1 LNRLLK
7 GREAI
12 VYNNLE
18 RLYRDAPVV
27 PLGRDDKIVIFSD
40 IHMGDGG
47 SRDDFLHNS
56 SIFLY
61 VLRHYYLK
69 QGFRPVLNGDI
80 EELQRFP
87 RDKIEA
93 RWKEFYHLLDAFHR
107 KGPVYRI
114 VGNHDYSVFSRPENS
129 RPGTL
134 YGALKFLYEGDTIFV
149 FHGHQA
155 SVFPECFFR
164 WAGFLLKYVAN
175 PLGIKNYSVAYD
187 NRKTYK
193 VEKRVYEFSKKKK
206 SVSVIGH
213 THRPLFESLSKIDTL
228 KYKIEQTC
236 REYASAGKREKR
248 EMERAIGRYRA
259 ELEALY
265 RKKDGTGFTSGIY
278 NEQVVVPLLFNSGC
292 AIGKRGITSIEISN
306 EQIRLVHWF
315 DRNVSDR
322 YLHYNGD
329 RPRQLGN
336 SPYFR
341 KIFKGDA
348 ISYIFTRV
356 KLLA

>member
-1 LNRLLK
+1 MNRLLK
-7 GREAI
+7 GRESI
-12 VYNNLE
+12 VYKNLGK
-18 RLYRDAPVV
+18 LYHEAPAV
-27 PLGRDDKIVIFSD
+27 PLRHNDKIVIFSD

-69 QGFRPVLNGDI
+69 QGFKLVLNGDI

-87 RDKIEA
+87 RDIIET
-93 RWKEFYHLLDAFHR
+93 RWAEFYRLLEAFRR

-114 VGNHDYSVFSRPENS
+114 IGNHDYSLFLGPEDSRQEP
-129 RPGTL
+129 L
-134 YGALKFLYEGDTIFV
+134 YSALKFLYGDETIFV

-155 SVFPECFFR
+155 SVFPECFYR
-164 WAGFLLKYVAN
+164 WAGFFLKYVAN

-193 VEKRVYEFSKKKK
+193 VEKRVYEFSK
-206 SVSVIGH
+206 SRRAVSVIGH

-228 KYKIEQTC
+228 KFKIERMC
-236 REYASAGKREKR
+236 REYTGAEKKKKYDIR
-248 EMERAIGRYRA
+248 RAITRYRG
-259 ELEALY
+259 ELDKLY
-265 RKKDGTGFTSGIY
+265 RKKNRAEFTSSVY

-292 AIGKRGITSIEISN
+292 VIGKRGITALEVSDG
-306 EQIRLVHWF
+306 QVRLVHWF
-315 DRNVSDR
+315 DRTVSDK

-329 RPRQLGN
+329 RPRRLGK

-348 ISYIFTRV
+348 IDYIFARV
-356 KLLA
+356 KLLT